1 MVLVVVELMAKE
13 QCVDALRTLIVE
25 TLPDTRVYDGCYGVT
40 GFLNEDGRTMALHE
54 QWTSKAHHK
63 HYLAWR
69 TETGALEA
77 AVALCEGPPSI
88 RCFDQIDV

>member
-25 TLPDTRVYDGCYGVT
+25 ALPDTRVYDGCYGVT

-63 HYLAWR
+63 TLLGLAHR
-69 TETGALEA
+69 NRGSGSGSGAVRGTTEYSL
-77 AVALCEGPPSI
+77 L
-88 RCFDQIDV
+88 